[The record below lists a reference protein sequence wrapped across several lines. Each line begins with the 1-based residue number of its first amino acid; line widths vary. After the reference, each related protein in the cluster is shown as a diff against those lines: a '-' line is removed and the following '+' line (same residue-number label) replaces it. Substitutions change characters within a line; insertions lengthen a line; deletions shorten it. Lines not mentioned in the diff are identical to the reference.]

1 MPMLTEPP
9 EESRLAELVD
19 LVIGVVIGVD
29 THTDT
34 HTAAVVVAATG
45 AVLATVTSDRIA
57 SDGRPLPCQICLP
70 CAHVGRAA
78 PAPGLLS
85 AASRRGRSAGTCPPM
100 CSG

>member
-29 THTDT
+29 THT
-34 HTAAVVVAATG
+34 AAVVVAATG
-45 AVLATVTSDRIA
+45 AVLTTVTSDRIA

-100 CSG
+100 RSG

>member
-1 MPMLTEPP
+1 MPMLTETP

-29 THTDT
+29 THT
-34 HTAAVVVAATG
+34 AAVVVAATG
-45 AVLATVTSDRIA
+45 AVLTTVTSDRIA

-100 CSG
+100 RSG

>member
-9 EESRLAELVD
+9 EESRLAELVY

-29 THTDT
+29 TDT

-45 AVLATVTSDRIA
+45 AVLTTVTSDRIA

-100 CSG
+100 RSG